1 MDPPCFTLMK
11 LMENVCASIDILIL
25 PSAKLIELRKKMNF
39 KLVNILSFI
48 VVLARYKK
56 QFSFF
61 SFLNFFLLGLD
72 FVVWSYAQL
81 LQILGKMKKY
91 LSWWVFFLQ
100 SVFSFLTNSFFQF
113 L

>member
-61 SFLNFFLLGLD
+61 SFLNLFFA
-72 FVVWSYAQL
+72 WSGFCGMVLCTIAANFGENEKIF
-81 LQILGKMKKY
+81 ILVG
-91 LSWWVFFLQ
+91 FF
-100 SVFSFLTNSFFQF
+100 SAVSFQF
-113 L
+113 FN